1 MPPVAFFRGTLVTNS
16 YVRSGALL
24 LLFVLLTAALATPL
38 RAELVKDLY
47 SGQTPVG
54 DRSQA
59 ELGRAAREALSQVL
73 VKVSGS
79 TEVLDLPGIAP
90 ALEDALSQARQ
101 FSYAR
106 TDDPEQP
113 LAARFE
119 FSQSWISGLLNAAG
133 APLWT
138 ANRPAVLL
146 WLVQDTPE
154 GRQFVNRETAP
165 QLVRQLERDFAA
177 RGVPLRF
184 PLYDL
189 TDAAAMSPGQA
200 WSLNEVTLRQASQRY
215 RVDEILAGRLSQL
228 SGGLWLG
235 DWAYLS
241 ARERIDR
248 SASPEPIDAFL
259 DAGVALVAED
269 MAARYAVAASGAPAS
284 GVAMRV
290 SNVRS
295 YADYAAIVTWLEGLE
310 LIDHANVEHIRGN
323 RLQLRLL
330 AQADAAQLAS
340 IIELNRRLV
349 PVTTAAV
356 SGELNYQWQN

>member
-1 MPPVAFFRGTLVTNS
+1 MIIRFQRCGAILLLA
-16 YVRSGALL
+16 ALL
-24 LLFVLLTAALATPL
+24 ALPL
-38 RAELVKDLY
+38 RAEVVKDLY
-47 SGQTPVG
+47 TGQAPVG
-54 DRSQA
+54 DRSQD

-79 TEVLDLPGIAP
+79 TEVLALPGIAP
-90 ALEDALSQARQ
+90 ALRQALSQARQ
-101 FSYAR
+101 YSYAR

-119 FSQSWISGLLNAAG
+119 FSQSWVSGLLSEAG

-154 GRQFVNRETAP
+154 GRQFVSRETAP
-165 QLVRQLERDFAA
+165 ELVRELEAGFQA
-177 RGVPLRF
+177 RGVPLRL

-189 TDAAAMSPGQA
+189 ADAAALSPDQA

-215 RVDEILAGRLSQL
+215 RADEILAGRLSQL
-228 SGGLWLG
+228 SGGQWLG

-241 ARERIDR
+241 ARERLDR
-248 SASPEPIDAFL
+248 SASPEPVEAFL

-284 GVAMRV
+284 GVAMSV

-295 YADYAAIVTWLEGLE
+295 YADYAAIVSWLEGLE
-310 LIDHANVEHIRGN
+310 LIDQANVEHISGT

-330 AQADAAQLAS
+330 AQTDASQLAS

-349 PVTTAAV
+349 PAATAAAP
-356 SGELNYQWQN
+356 GELSYQWQN